1 MDYTLAIGIQSL
13 IKSGNNTVQ
22 NVYSNFGSDVIES
35 AINEGYLTKGGNLV
49 FLTQKG
55 MNLTRPVENN
65 NSNDDGKNR
74 LLFS

>member
-35 AINEGYLTKGGNLV
+35 AINEGYLSKGGNLI

-55 MNLTRPVENN
+55 MSLTRPVESNN
-65 NSNDDGKNR
+65 AIDDGKNH
-74 LLFS
+74 LLLS

>member
-1 MDYTLAIGIQSL
+1 MDYTLAIGVQNL
-13 IKSGNNTVQ
+13 IKSGNNTLQ
-22 NVYSNFGSDVIES
+22 NVYSNFGSDIIES
-35 AINEGYLTKGGNLV
+35 AINEGYLSKAGNLI

-65 NSNDDGKNR
+65 NSIDDGKNR